1 MNRTILLIL
10 FFLADLIC
18 IGQVKKPWTEA
29 DRQFL
34 VSGLTRT
41 RNEVIKATEN
51 LSDAQWHFK
60 PDSASWSVAQVL
72 EHLGL
77 YERLFIQ
84 EADIMLST
92 DPDPA
97 MDSLSLPDSAYV
109 NWMNDPNPH
118 VAEWNAVPLGFM
130 KGKDNLAF
138 FLFGRDRFI
147 GFVEKTTYDLRSH
160 FTFRWGQE
168 KRRSIHALIVVHF
181 AHTDRHLKQIHRIM
195 AHEKF
200 PKI

>member
-1 MNRTILLIL
+1 MNRIILLLL
-10 FFLADLIC
+10 FILADITSFA
-18 IGQVKKPWTEA
+18 QVQKPWTEA
-29 DRQFL
+29 DRLFL

-41 RNEVIKATEN
+41 RNEVIQATQN
-51 LSDAQWHFK
+51 LSDTQWHFK
-60 PDSASWSVAQVL
+60 PDSASWSLAQVL

-92 DPDPA
+92 VPDPA
-97 MDSLSLPDSAYV
+97 MDSLSLPDTTYI

-118 VAEWNAVPLGFM
+118 VADWNAIPLGFM
-130 KGKDNLAF
+130 KGKDNLRF

-147 GFVEKTTYDLRSH
+147 NFVEKTTYDLRSH

-195 AHEKF
+195 AHAGF
-200 PKI
+200 PKK